1 VVLDNLIE
9 KEKSIMNRTVKFFQL
24 VSRRGDQRGVT
35 AILFAIVLTALI
47 SIAALAV
54 DIGYVMSSK
63 NDLQNIADAAALA
76 AGRQLGAIYQAMTYD
91 EQQSY
96 VADPTPLIN
105 TALEVAQKNQ
115 AAATIQAGDVK
126 IGVWDGTTKTFTET
140 LAQPDAVKVRAS
152 REGANA
158 VTTFFAKVFGT
169 NSVDVS
175 ADATAALT
183 GQSTTDPGELGLPVG
198 ISSYFFLDGN
208 RCNDWIVFS
217 PTNDPDSCAGWT
229 SFDYGSNDNNLR
241 NIINEVDGYES
252 PATTAGDTI
261 FNFIGG
267 ELSNPT
273 FYALLSLF
281 QRNGYDIDINGDPIL
296 DADGNP
302 MVDAT
307 VTDDEVPLFDAD
319 TGERLLYPDDT
330 PRNEHRWPSGV
341 VVYERNDC
349 SNPNQSILIVGY
361 STILLTDVLSAPEKL
376 IRGKILCDYVD
387 PLESRGGG
395 GEFGVKG
402 SIPGLVE

>member
-1 VVLDNLIE
+1 MVLGNLVE
-9 KEKSIMNRTVKFFQL
+9 KEKSIMNRTAKLFQI
-24 VSRRGDQRGVT
+24 VWIRGDQRGVT
-35 AILFAIVLTALI
+35 AILFAIVLTALL

-54 DIGYVMSSK
+54 DIGYVMTSK
-63 NDLQNIADAAALA
+63 NELQNIADAAALA
-76 AGRQLGAIYQAMTYD
+76 AGRQLGAIYQTMTYD
-91 EQQSY
+91 EQQVY

-105 TALEVAQKNQ
+105 TAIEVAQKNQ
-115 AAATIQAGDVK
+115 ATVTIQASDVK
-126 IGVWDGTTKTFTET
+126 VGVWDGTTKTFTET
-140 LAQPDAVKVRAS
+140 LAQPDAVRVRAS

-158 VTTFFAKVFGT
+158 VTTFFAKVFAKD
-169 NSVDVS
+169 SVDVS

-198 ISSYFFLDGN
+198 ISSYFFLPGN

-217 PTNDPDSCAGWT
+217 PTNHPDSCAGWT
-229 SFDYGSNDNNLR
+229 SFDYNSNDATLR
-241 NIINEVDGYES
+241 NIINEVPGFES

-273 FYALLSLF
+273 FYAMLSLF
-281 QRNGYDIDINGDPIL
+281 QRNGYDIDAGGNPITNGN
-296 DADGNP
+296 GEP

-307 VTDDEVPLFDAD
+307 GTGSEVPLFDAD
-319 TGERLLYPDDT
+319 SGERLLYPDGT
-330 PRNEHRWPSGV
+330 PRNAHNWPTGV

-361 STILLTDVLSAPEKL
+361 STVLMTDVLSAPEKL

-387 PLESRGGG
+387 PQESRGGG